1 MKSGKECGNME
12 KMTSIQEV
20 EMMMEKNNLS
30 YAYSTDKHDIE
41 VHLITEAIYANS
53 ADCKNDLLFLT
64 DKNGC
69 MVTYLEKG
77 VTAVAQEHN
86 IIGFR
91 YTLEEIRTK
100 FTHCDTLEEPERTN
114 ELVNLMDIL
123 EQQYGTYQLNP
134 SDEFMKKE
142 EVKLYREISMARK

>member
-1 MKSGKECGNME
+1 MV
-12 KMTSIQEV
+12 KMTTIQEV
-20 EMMMEKNNLS
+20 EMMMESNNFA
-30 YAYSTDKHDIE
+30 YAYSADKRDIE
-41 VHLITEAIYANS
+41 VHLMTEAIYAN
-53 ADCKNDLLFLT
+53 ATDCENDVLFLT
-64 DKNGC
+64 DKNGR

-77 VTAVAQEHN
+77 VITVNHEHD

-100 FTHCDTLEEPERTN
+100 FTYCETLEEPERTN

-134 SDEFMKKE
+134 SEEFMKKE
-142 EVKLYREISMARK
+142 EVQLYREISMARK